1 MEQQPGGIELR
12 RGGRHHPLDGRPLP
26 QPRKRPD
33 LDLGGAQLEQG
44 VNGRLRQAQAERR
57 APRTHGGNH
66 ADKKNKRPFGT
77 PLAAPLQRTWC
88 WQGGAGWGR
97 GALQECL
104 GG

>member
-1 MEQQPGGIELR
+1 VFSQRLMESLDMPGTMATFLGGI
-12 RGGRHHPLDGRPLP
+12 
-26 QPRKRPD
+26 
-33 LDLGGAQLEQG
+33 
-44 VNGRLRQAQAERR
+44 N
-57 APRTHGGNH
+57 